1 MQSILIRQGN
11 IVTAEGD
18 LRGDIL
24 IMQGNIAAVG
34 EGIEKPDPA
43 TRVIDASGAY
53 VLPGGVDPHVH
64 MELPSPAGISS
75 DDFESGS
82 RAALS
87 GGTTAIIDFVTPA
100 RGQSLLSALQERK
113 EAACASVCD
122 FGLHMSITDW
132 NERTSR
138 EMRHCLD
145 EEGISSFKVY
155 MAYKETIGLEDRQI
169 LSVMD
174 AAAKQGALVAVHC
187 ENGDAIAYLQRKLIT
202 EGNGEARYHPLSRPP
217 EVEGEAARRAILLAR
232 VTGCRLYL
240 VHVSTRDALEEIARA
255 REAGQAVMA
264 ETCPH
269 YLLLDEEVYTH
280 PGPAGAAYVMS
291 PPLRSAAHRKAL
303 WEGLRA
309 GALQTVATD
318 HCPFNLKG
326 QKDIGLTDFTR
337 IPNGIAG
344 IEDRLSLLF
353 TYGVLEGRISIRQFV
368 NLTAT
373 APAKIFGLYP
383 RKGTIAAGSDADLV
397 IWDPKAEGVISAQTH
412 RQRCDTNV
420 YEGFRIQGRPH
431 IVIQRGRLA
440 YEDGQVVLERGAGKY
455 LARGRGGS

>member
-1 MQSILIRQGN
+1 MESILIRQGN
-11 IVTAEGD
+11 IVTAERD
-18 LRGDIL
+18 LRGDVL
-24 IMQGNIAAVG
+24 IMEGKIAAVG
-34 EGIEKPDPA
+34 EGIEKPDLE

-64 MELPSPAGISS
+64 MELPSPAGFSS

-100 RGQSLLSALQERK
+100 RGQSLLQALQERK
-113 EAACASVCD
+113 ESARKSVCD

-132 NERTSR
+132 NERTSQ
-138 EMRHCLD
+138 EMSLCT
-145 EEGISSFKVY
+145 EEGISSFKIY

-169 LSVMD
+169 LLVMD
-174 AAAKQGALVAVHC
+174 TAARQRALVAVHC
-187 ENGDAIAYLQRKLIT
+187 ENGEAIAFLQRNLIAQ
-202 EGNGEARYHPLSRPP
+202 GKSGPRYHPISRPP
-217 EVEGEAARRAILLAR
+217 QAEGEAVGRALLLAR

-240 VHVSTRDALEEIARA
+240 VHVSTQDALEEIGRA
-255 REAGQAVMA
+255 KEAGQTVMA

-269 YLLLDEEVYTH
+269 YLLLDEEAYTR
-280 PGPAGAAYVMS
+280 PGSAGAAYVMS

-303 WEGLRA
+303 WEGLRS

-326 QKDIGLTDFTR
+326 QKDLGLTDFTR

-344 IEDRLSLLF
+344 VENRLSLLF

-368 NLTAT
+368 SLTAT
-373 APAKIFGLYP
+373 APARIFGLYP
-383 RKGTIAAGSDADLV
+383 RKGTIAVGSDADLV
-397 IWDPKAEGVISAQTH
+397 IWDPKAEGIISAQTH
-412 RQRCDTNV
+412 KQRCDTNV

-440 YEDGQVVLERGAGKY
+440 YKNSQVMLERGAGKY

>member
-11 IVTAEGD
+11 IVTAEHD
-18 LRGDIL
+18 LRGDVL
-24 IMQGNIAAVG
+24 IIEGKIAAVG
-34 EGIEKPDPA
+34 EVLEKPDLG

-53 VLPGGVDPHVH
+53 VFPGGVDPHVH
-64 MELPSPAGISS
+64 MELPSPAGFSS

-113 EAACASVCD
+113 EAARTSVCD

-132 NERTSR
+132 NERTSP
-138 EMRHCLD
+138 EMSFCT

-169 LSVMD
+169 LSVME

-187 ENGDAIAYLQRKLIT
+187 ENGEAIAFLQRKLIAQ
-202 EGNGEARYHPLSRPP
+202 GNGGPRYHPVSRPP
-217 EVEGEAARRAILLAR
+217 EVEGEAVGRAILLAR

-240 VHVSTRDALEEIARA
+240 VHVSTRDALGEIFKA
-255 REAGQAVMA
+255 REAGQTVMA

-269 YLLLDEEVYTH
+269 YLLLDEETYTH

-303 WEGLRA
+303 WEGLRS

-326 QKDIGLTDFTR
+326 QKDLGLTDFTR

-344 IEDRLSLLF
+344 VEDRLSLLF

-368 NLTAT
+368 SLTAT

-397 IWDPKAEGVISAQTH
+397 IWDPRAEGVISAQTH
-412 RQRCDTNV
+412 KQRCDTNV
-420 YEGFRIQGRPH
+420 YEGFRIQGRPR

-455 LARGRGGS
+455 LARGRGGI